1 MFCNWIH
8 VWVHSS
14 YPEQKQ
20 DPHHDFDIK
29 YIFFIYE
36 QKQARLNF
44 WVSVSWREKTQ
55 RIRQNYK
62 QIYST
67 YFFKDVLGE
76 SKFFRIQVFQNSQSF
91 ENFFSNKDM
100 MLACV
105 FNSFVLLKI
114 LCLAKWEVNLV
125 CSCSHRLLSLTD
137 SGCDPV
143 SKWALKQKTAGN
155 LSLGAWDR

>member
-8 VWVHSS
+8 VCVHSS

-20 DPHHDFDIK
+20 DPHRDFDIK
-29 YIFFIYE
+29 YVFSFMSRNRPDWIFGFLCHEGRRLKGLGRTTNKYIPPTFSRMSL
-36 QKQARLNF
+36 ARVNF
-44 WVSVSWREKTQ
+44 S
-55 RIRQNYK
+55 
-62 QIYST
+62 
-67 YFFKDVLGE
+67 G
-76 SKFFRIQVFQNSQSF
+76 SKSFRIHRVWKL
-91 ENFFSNKDM
+91 FSNKDM

-125 CSCSHRLLSLTD
+125 CSCSHRLLSLID
-137 SGCDPV
+137 SRCDPV